1 MNQYSDTLGNQY
13 TASRQASIASIDAV
27 LEAYLG
33 SAQSV
38 MPLLDNLIEADPQ
51 MPMALCLRTYL
62 LKLAS
67 DPRFNSPI
75 KAGLTLLTEQ
85 AGALNHREQL
95 HLRALTSW
103 TANQL
108 LDTIETL
115 ELLLNSYPKDMLALR
130 LAHYLHFYAGDTV
143 NMRDSVNRS
152 VAVWQDTDPYYGYL
166 LGMQSFGLEETGDYT
181 GAEALGKQAIDI
193 NPRDIW
199 AGHAV
204 THVLQMQQRYR
215 EGISWV
221 ESLTPHWDATN
232 NFAYHLYWH
241 KGLYYL
247 GTGELDA
254 ALALYDQHLV
264 DVLSDDFYLDICN
277 AASLLWRLEM
287 RGVDVGKRWQALQSV
302 SAARVTDDELI
313 FSTLHYLMAPARL
326 NDQPAIDRAL
336 THLQQWSQAS
346 TTQGEICR
354 DVGLP
359 VANALISIGRGD
371 VKKAASGL
379 HAIQDKL
386 YLIGGSHAQRD
397 LFTQLQHYY
406 ATA

>member
-1 MNQYSDTLGNQY
+1 MNQFSDTLGNQY
-13 TASRQASIASIDAV
+13 TASSQASVASMEAV

-33 SAQSV
+33 SKQAV
-38 MPLLDNLIEADPQ
+38 MPLLDSLIEADPQ
-51 MPMALCLRTYL
+51 MPMAHCLRAYL

-67 DPRFNSPI
+67 DPRFHSLI
-75 KAGLTLLTEQ
+75 HAGLTFLLDHTE
-85 AGALNHREQL
+85 ALNPREQL
-95 HLRALTSW
+95 HLRALKSW
-103 TANQL
+103 AANQL
-108 LDTIETL
+108 LDTIEAL
-115 ELLLNSYPKDMLALR
+115 ELLLESYPKDMLALR
-130 LAHYLHFYAGDTV
+130 IAHYLHFYVGRAE
-143 NMRDSVNRS
+143 NMRDSVSRS
-152 VAVWQDTDPYYGYL
+152 AAVWQDTDPYYGYL
-166 LGMQSFGLEETGDYT
+166 LGMQSFGLEESGDYA

-193 NPRDIW
+193 NPSDIW

-215 EGISWV
+215 EGISWI
-221 ESLTPHWDATN
+221 ESLVPHWDDTN
-232 NFAYHLYWH
+232 NFSYHLYWH
-241 KGLYYL
+241 KGLVYL
-247 GTGELDA
+247 GTGQLDA

-287 RGVDVGKRWQALQSV
+287 RKVNVGQRWQALQSL

-326 NDQPAIDRAL
+326 HDQPAIDRAL
-336 THLQQWSQAS
+336 AHLQQWSQAR

-371 VKKAASGL
+371 VKKAANQL
-379 HAIQDKL
+379 HAIQNKI

-397 LFTQLQHYY
+397 LFTQIQQYY

>member
-1 MNQYSDTLGNQY
+1 MNQFSDTLGNQY
-13 TASRQASIASIDAV
+13 TASSQASVVSMEAV

-33 SAQSV
+33 SKQIV
-38 MPLLDNLIEADPQ
+38 MPLLDSLIAADSQ
-51 MPMALCLRTYL
+51 MPMAQCLRAYL

-67 DPRFNSPI
+67 DPRFHGPI
-75 KAGLTLLTEQ
+75 KAGLTSLIDQ
-85 AGALNHREQL
+85 AKTLNTREQL
-95 HLRALTSW
+95 HIRALTSW
-103 TANQL
+103 AANQL
-108 LDTIETL
+108 LDTISVL
-115 ELLLNSYPKDMLALR
+115 ELLLESYPQDMLALR
-130 LAHYLHFYAGDTV
+130 IAHYLHFYAGDAV
-143 NMRDSVNRS
+143 NMRDSVARS

-166 LGMQSFGLEETGDYT
+166 LGMQSFGLEESGDYA

-193 NPRDIW
+193 NPGDIW
-199 AGHAV
+199 AGHSV

-215 EGISWV
+215 EGISWID
-221 ESLTPHWDATN
+221 SQSPYWDATN
-232 NFAYHLYWH
+232 SFANHLYWH

-247 GTGELDA
+247 GTDELEA
-254 ALALYDQHLV
+254 ALALYDQYLV
-264 DVLSDDFYLDICN
+264 EVLSDDFYLDICN
-277 AASLLWRLEM
+277 AASLLWRLEI
-287 RGVDVGKRWQALQSV
+287 RGVNVGQRWQALQSL

-326 NDQPAIDRAL
+326 DDQPAIDRAL
-336 THLQQWSQAS
+336 THLQQWSKAN

-359 VANALISIGRGD
+359 VANALINIGRGD
-371 VKKAASGL
+371 VKKASSQL

-397 LFTQLQHYY
+397 LFTQIQHYY

>member
-1 MNQYSDTLGNQY
+1 MNQFSDTLENQY
-13 TASRQASIASIDAV
+13 TASRQASVASMEAV

-33 SAQSV
+33 SKQTV
-38 MPLLDNLIEADPQ
+38 MPLLDSLIAADPQ
-51 MPMALCLRTYL
+51 MPMARCLRAYL

-67 DPRFNSPI
+67 DPRLHDPI
-75 KAGLTLLTEQ
+75 KADLTVLIEQ
-85 AGALNHREQL
+85 SDAMNSREQL

-103 TANQL
+103 VANQL

-115 ELLLNSYPKDMLALR
+115 ELLLESYPKDMLALR
-130 LAHYLHFYAGDTV
+130 IAHYLHFYAGNAV
-143 NMRDSVNRS
+143 NMRDSVARS
-152 VAVWQDTDPYYGYL
+152 AAVWRDTDTYYGYL
-166 LGMQSFGLEETGDYT
+166 LGMQSFGLEESGDYAS
-181 GAEALGKQAIDI
+181 AETLGRQAIDI
-193 NPRDIW
+193 NPSDIW

-204 THVLQMQQRYR
+204 THVLQMQQRYC
-215 EGISWV
+215 EGISWI
-221 ESLTPHWDATN
+221 ESLAPHWDATN
-232 NFAYHLYWH
+232 NFSYHLYWH
-241 KGLYYL
+241 KGLVYI

-287 RGVDVGKRWQALQSV
+287 RGVNVGRRWQALQSL

-326 NDQPAIDRAL
+326 HDQPAINRAIA
-336 THLQQWSQAS
+336 HLQQWSRAR

-359 VANALISIGRGD
+359 VAKALISIGRGD
-371 VKKAASGL
+371 VKQAANQL
-379 HAIQDKL
+379 NAIQDKI

-397 LFTQLQHYY
+397 LFTQIQHYY

>member
-1 MNQYSDTLGNQY
+1 MNQFSDTLGNQY
-13 TASRQASIASIDAV
+13 TASSQASVASMEAV

-33 SAQSV
+33 SKQAV
-38 MPLLDNLIEADPQ
+38 MPLLDSLIEADPQ
-51 MPMALCLRTYL
+51 MPMAHCLRAYL

-67 DPRFNSPI
+67 DPRFHGLI
-75 KAGLTLLTEQ
+75 HAGLTFLLDHTE
-85 AGALNHREQL
+85 ALNPREQL
-95 HLRALTSW
+95 HLRALKSW
-103 TANQL
+103 AANQL
-108 LDTIETL
+108 LDTIEAL
-115 ELLLNSYPKDMLALR
+115 ELLLESYPKDMLALR
-130 LAHYLHFYAGDTV
+130 IAHYLHFYVGRAE
-143 NMRDSVNRS
+143 NMRDSVSRS
-152 VAVWQDTDPYYGYL
+152 AAVWQDTDPYYGYL
-166 LGMQSFGLEETGDYT
+166 LGMQSFGLEESGDYA

-193 NPRDIW
+193 NPSDIW

-215 EGISWV
+215 EGISWI
-221 ESLTPHWDATN
+221 ESLVPHWDDTN
-232 NFAYHLYWH
+232 NFSYHLYWH
-241 KGLYYL
+241 KGLVYL
-247 GTGELDA
+247 GTGQLDA

-287 RGVDVGKRWQALQSV
+287 RKVNVGQRWQALQSL

-326 NDQPAIDRAL
+326 HDQPAIDRAL
-336 THLQQWSQAS
+336 AHLQQWSQAR

-371 VKKAASGL
+371 VKKAANQL
-379 HAIQDKL
+379 HAIQNKI

-397 LFTQLQHYY
+397 LFTQIQQYY